1 MKLIL
6 GALIFL
12 VLATVSIGVRM
23 VVKDIKGNDVKTAL
37 IANMAFF
44 IPLVGAAIALMVP
57 DMAFAATESEVG
69 GKGLAFIGAAL
80 STGFATIG
88 AGIATGAVGS
98 AALGAVSE
106 DDKIL
111 GKTLIF
117 VGLAEGIAIYGLI
130 VSILILGRI

>member
-37 IANMAFF
+37 IANMALF

-69 GKGLAFIGAAL
+69 GK
-80 STGFATIG
+80 
-88 AGIATGAVGS
+88 
-98 AALGAVSE
+98 
-106 DDKIL
+106 
-111 GKTLIF
+111 
-117 VGLAEGIAIYGLI
+117 
-130 VSILILGRI
+130 